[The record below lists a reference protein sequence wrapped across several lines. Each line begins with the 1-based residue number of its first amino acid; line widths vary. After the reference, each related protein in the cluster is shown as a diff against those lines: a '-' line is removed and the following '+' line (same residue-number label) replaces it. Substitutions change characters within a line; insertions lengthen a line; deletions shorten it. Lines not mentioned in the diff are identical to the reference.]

1 MNIDL
6 YLENLFIFPVIG
18 TKKIFLK
25 FVQILREKQGTN
37 RLSKIPIPEIL
48 DH

>member
-6 YLENLFIFPVIG
+6 YLEKLFIFPVIG
-18 TKKIFLK
+18 AKKNFLK
-25 FVQILREKQGTN
+25 FVQILCEKGTN